1 LGTPPRQILPG
12 EAPRHRRLVG
22 QEGRQE
28 VNSSRCAGLRSP
40 CSSRA
45 SWRGRSI
52 ASTSRRAPSTNG
64 PRPARRSP
72 RWSSGGSRRAW
83 CRRAPAPPRATR
95 RPTGT
100 RPRRRPAPFG
110 SGKAATIVG
119 DAARERVA
127 ALYLRKTFQ
136 VGDELERIKVLEL
149 RARYQ
154 DGLVA
159 RINDVEV
166 ARRAIDAGAPT
177 PRLASRAHGP
187 EWESF
192 YVALRRG
199 RLKPAENVLTL
210 EVRPSAARLL
220 PQVDV
225 ELTGREAERIVRGPI
240 VGRVGT
246 DRATIAFETD
256 GLAVG
261 EVRWGR
267 RASSY
272 DERLAGSP

>member
-1 LGTPPRQILPG
+1 
-12 EAPRHRRLVG
+12 
-22 QEGRQE
+22 
-28 VNSSRCAGLRSP
+28 SSA
-40 CSSRA
+40 A
-45 SWRGRSI
+45 
-52 ASTSRRAPSTNG
+52 
-64 PRPARRSP
+64 
-72 RWSSGGSRRAW
+72 
-83 CRRAPAPPRATR
+83 
-95 RPTGT
+95 
-100 RPRRRPAPFG
+100 FG

-166 ARRAIDAGAPT
+166 ARRAIDVGAPT

-187 EWESF
+187 EWEAV
-192 YVALRRG
+192 YGA
-199 RLKPAENVLTL
+199 
-210 EVRPSAARLL
+210 VRPGLRQPGADGPTPEARRRAARLL

-272 DERLAGSP
+272 DERLAGSPAVHHQFVLTGLP